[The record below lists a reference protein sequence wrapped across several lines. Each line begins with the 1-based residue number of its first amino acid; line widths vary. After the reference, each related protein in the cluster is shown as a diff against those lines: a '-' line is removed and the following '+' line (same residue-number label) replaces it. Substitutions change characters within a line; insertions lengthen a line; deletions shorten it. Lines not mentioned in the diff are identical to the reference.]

1 VSLLD
6 ALTQAVLPVLA
17 IATAGYVLGSIRDV
31 AVEPLATVTIYV
43 LTPALVSHSLA
54 TTPIGGE
61 TAVRL
66 GIGVFA
72 FILSMVAIAGAVARA
87 TGHDADTRGAMVLS
101 STFPNSGNYG
111 IPLAAFAFGSV
122 GRSTAILYIVFQA
135 VLMYTLGVYLASRG
149 SVASPREAAIEVLSL
164 PLVYALAAAWLA
176 RALSVVPDADTAAME
191 AIQLTG
197 DAAIPVML
205 VMLGIQLANTTH
217 GAAVR
222 SAVPA
227 SLLKLLVAP
236 AVALAVAIPI
246 GLPTDVGRVFVLACA
261 TPAAVTPLML
271 VVEYGTETD
280 GISAPEFVSTTILLT
295 TVAST
300 VTLTVLIA
308 LLQDGVLV

>member
-1 VSLLD
+1 MSLLD

-17 IATAGYVLGSIRDV
+17 IATAGYALGRIRDV

-43 LTPALVSHSLA
+43 LTPALVFHSLA

-61 TAVRL
+61 TAIRL
-66 GIGVFA
+66 AIGVTA
-72 FILSMVAIAGAVARA
+72 FTLGMVAIAGLVARA
-87 TGHDADTRGAMVLS
+87 VGHPADTRGAMVLA
-101 STFPNSGNYG
+101 STFPNAGNYG
-111 IPLAAFAFGSV
+111 IPMAAFAFGSV

-205 VMLGIQLANTTH
+205 IMLGIQLANTTH
-217 GAAVR
+217 GAALR

-227 SLLKLLVAP
+227 SALKLFVAP
-236 AVALAVAIPI
+236 AIALLIAVPL

-261 TPAAVTPLML
+261 MPAAVTPLML
-271 VVEYGTETD
+271 VVEYGTDREGVT
-280 GISAPEFVSTTILLT
+280 APEFVSTAILLT
-295 TVAST
+295 TLAST